1 MFARSICY
9 ILLVPFTLFDPVILI
24 VAMAKKVWN
33 ALIFPS
39 KRLYIQYK
47 VKFQPRRFK
56 SPRKLFLYFL
66 EEPLQLWWCCLKL
79 VLWDSLPRETRSR
92 MADPPV
98 GVGDPLE
105 WAGGLRHTPWHYL
118 SCPLLQGMQNWNWL
132 KQLWLTTQ
140 RITNCCWCRSLLLPL
155 FCLKFR
161 RTFVVTLDFL
171 WWFLPF
177 VLLWW
182 RMPPLWIWIV
192 MRWMCLTRIAQEDG
206 KVHKSHA
213 IHWFNEEARLF
224 AGFPA
229 FHKLTEG
236 WEKESLLCGF
246 EVSLCS
252 VHFHFSWSEVTRA
265 VLD

>member
-140 RITNCCWCRSLLLPL
+140 SLSGKRWKEDHQLLLMQKL
-155 FCLKFR
+155 ALAS
-161 RTFVVTLDFL
+161 
-171 WWFLPF
+171 FLPEISPHVRCHVGF
-177 VLLWW
+177 SLMISSFYSLW
-182 RMPPLWIWIV
+182 MTDAASVDVKCDEVIV
-192 MRWMCLTRIAQEDG
+192 PR
-206 KVHKSHA
+206 
-213 IHWFNEEARLF
+213 
-224 AGFPA
+224 
-229 FHKLTEG
+229 
-236 WEKESLLCGF
+236 
-246 EVSLCS
+246 
-252 VHFHFSWSEVTRA
+252 
-265 VLD
+265 